1 MRWYRTN
8 LRKRYFSKFFLT
20 FFLAFILI
28 VLIESTLLFLEA
40 NSYRRALIG
49 NESAVS
55 ISKKAENL
63 SRRYDDY
70 SKILSL
76 PIIKQTLSFF
86 DFDFTPIRDE
96 SRVLISSSPTLLGF
110 DRPKKYLVVV
120 QNNAEAR
127 GTGGILGAYAIVEIN
142 GGNVK
147 VLKASSNANFPSES
161 KTPIEM
167 PKEFRDLYRNDPGIF
182 QNSNLSPHFPYGAEI
197 WMSLWKNRFDEE
209 LDGVIAID
217 PVAISEVLGATGPIN
232 TPNGEVYDQ
241 KNVVEKTLK
250 DLYKRYE
257 FDNDGRKQFLVT
269 LMNSTF
275 LKLESR
281 QFSKVQMI
289 RAFQKMVLERRLLIY
304 TKDRESEKDLSET
317 RLGGALNLKPNKEF
331 RVVVLNTDA
340 SKLDYYLDRKV
351 VISSEDCGL
360 ASRTRVEVQLTN
372 SVVHA
377 GELPDYVLTRAD
389 KGKPKSLKTGQHR
402 FQLFL
407 YGPVNGEII
416 GALRSNQ
423 LGSPPLMGKE
433 RNRPLLAVDVDL
445 APGQSETITVEF
457 RGGVGNIT
465 YIDQPLVK
473 NTIVQLRDSCGKES

>member
-1 MRWYRTN
+1 
-8 LRKRYFSKFFLT
+8 
-20 FFLAFILI
+20 
-28 VLIESTLLFLEA
+28 
-40 NSYRRALIG
+40 
-49 NESAVS
+49 
-55 ISKKAENL
+55 
-63 SRRYDDY
+63 
-70 SKILSL
+70 
-76 PIIKQTLSFF
+76 
-86 DFDFTPIRDE
+86 
-96 SRVLISSSPTLLGF
+96 
-110 DRPKKYLVVV
+110 
-120 QNNAEAR
+120 
-127 GTGGILGAYAIVEIN
+127 
-142 GGNVK
+142 
-147 VLKASSNANFPSES
+147 
-161 KTPIEM
+161 
-167 PKEFRDLYRNDPGIF
+167 
-182 QNSNLSPHFPYGAEI
+182 
-197 WMSLWKNRFDEE
+197 
-209 LDGVIAID
+209 
-217 PVAISEVLGATGPIN
+217 
-232 TPNGEVYDQ
+232 
-241 KNVVEKTLK
+241 
-250 DLYKRYE
+250 
-257 FDNDGRKQFLVT
+257 
-269 LMNSTF
+269 
-275 LKLESR
+275 
-281 QFSKVQMI
+281 MI